1 MIAQLRG
8 YVVRVAAPTLV
19 LDVNGVGYRV
29 SVPASVLENLPP
41 DGTPLTLIT
50 HMQVRED
57 DMSLFGFLDDQELE
71 VFNLLLSVSGV
82 GPKASL
88 AMLSALG
95 SVGIA
100 KAVAG
105 EDVRTLTKVP
115 GIGTRTAQRL
125 VVDLRRKCSQSV
137 LAEARHPSQPAEVSP
152 ALQQLRQCIPMPSSQ
167 MSYLLYRTSG
177 IQKRM
182 PSRQLRVPMSSCKIR
197 EMSLSLPVYCAQRSA
212 TSHVK

>member
-125 VVDLRRKCSQSV
+125 VVDLKEKMLPIGLGGASTTGPAGGSKPSV
-137 LAEARHPSQPAEVSP
+137 PATPSIHPNALVADVIS
-152 ALQQLRQCIPMPSSQ
+152 ALQNLGYPKADAIKAAESAFEQLQSAGKVPEFAGVLRAALSH
-167 MSYLLYRTSG
+167 L
-177 IQKRM
+177 
-182 PSRQLRVPMSSCKIR
+182 SR
-197 EMSLSLPVYCAQRSA
+197 
-212 TSHVK
+212 

>member
-8 YVVRVAAPTLV
+8 HVVRVAAPTLV

-29 SVPASVLENLPP
+29 SVPASVLENLPT

-125 VVDLRRKCSQSV
+125 VVDLKEKMLPIGLGVGPTTTPVGGAKPSV
-137 LAEARHPSQPAEVSP
+137 MAQPAVHPNALIADVIS
-152 ALQQLRQCIPMPSSQ
+152 ALQNLGYPKADAMKAGESAHEQLQGAGVLPEFAT
-167 MSYLLYRTSG
+167 LLRAALSHL
-177 IQKRM
+177 
-182 PSRQLRVPMSSCKIR
+182 SR
-197 EMSLSLPVYCAQRSA
+197 
-212 TSHVK
+212 